1 MVVLAARNARSAV
14 PRERDAGGRFE
25 QQSDAP
31 RCSRRG
37 ATKSGCLVNFVR
49 TACEGAL
56 RAFGAEGWHY
66 YFQSRGPN
74 REGGQP
80 IRRAAVADLTSQSSP
95 VKAFNPSVL
104 SGPPCSPSSSK
115 RRRCSSI
122 WTTNTCATPAAA
134 RQRRGRR
141 SSGSSLAERRW
152 NGPCVGHDTRHH
164 TYARVDPQTT
174 IICWLSSYL
183 THSHTFCSPPH
194 R

>member
-1 MVVLAARNARSAV
+1 MQPTL
-14 PRERDAGGRFE
+14 
-25 QQSDAP
+25 
-31 RCSRRG
+31 G

-56 RAFGAEGWHY
+56 RAFGCGGVAFI

-80 IRRAAVADLTSQSSP
+80 IRRAAVADHTSQSSP
-95 VKAFNPSVL
+95 VALNPSVL
-104 SGPPCSPSSSK
+104 SGPPCSPFSSK

-134 RQRRGRR
+134 RQQRGRR
-141 SSGSSLAERRW
+141 SSGSSLAGRRW

-174 IICWLSSYL
+174 IICWLSSYF